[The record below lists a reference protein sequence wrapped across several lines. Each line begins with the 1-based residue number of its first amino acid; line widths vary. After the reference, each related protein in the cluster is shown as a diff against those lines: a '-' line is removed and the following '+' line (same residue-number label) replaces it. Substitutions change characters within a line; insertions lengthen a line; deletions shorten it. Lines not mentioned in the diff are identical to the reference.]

1 MIKDLVSI
9 IVPCYNGQKYIK
21 ELFLSVANQTY
32 NSIELI
38 LINDVSTDNTDD
50 YVKKYRHILDNK
62 NISLKYEVL
71 SKKGYAA
78 GAVNRGLK
86 LMEGEYFMLL
96 DCDDYIYPDNV
107 LKKVEFLNNN
117 KNYAWVMTMARVVDG
132 VDHSKVER
140 IYTRIK
146 SLRKMQFFKD
156 LIWGKNV
163 FYTPG
168 IYMYRTKDYLKINP
182 KKEIYISRGG
192 QNYQM
197 LLPMAFNYKIG
208 YIRKILFDWYVYP
221 NSHSHDI
228 DSYEKHVTIIN
239 EHNNIIYNTVKNIKI
254 KNKSNILNIV
264 EEKHNFT
271 RLFKT
276 LEYSNYDKYDD
287 IYNELKLNGKLTFKI
302 RILNLKVTNLF
313 VKNIFLLQENLKKLV
328 INIIKRKN
336 ND

>member
-208 YIRKILFDWYVYP
+208 YIREILFDWYVYP

-228 DSYEKHVTIIN
+228 DSYEKHIEKINGYNDNICETIRRM
-239 EHNNIIYNTVKNIKI
+239 NIEDKNSVMSIA
-254 KNKSNILNIV
+254 
-264 EEKHNFT
+264 EEKHNYT
-271 RLFKT
+271 RLFT
-276 LEYSNYDKYDD
+276 AIQHNMNEEYDAIYD
-287 IYNELKLNGKLTFKI
+287 ELKYKKELTIKIRLMNLINKNSLVRSVFTFKESI
-302 RILNLKVTNLF
+302 KKV
-313 VKNIFLLQENLKKLV
+313 VIKL
-328 INIIKRKN
+328 IKRFNK
-336 ND
+336 